1 MVSMTEAMMMRIPA
15 FLTLALLAGLAA
27 TPAVAQS
34 SGAAMAS
41 MPGMA
46 GPGKSP
52 TDQAMAAGMAAMNRG
67 MATARMTGDAD
78 QDFVAM
84 MIPHH
89 QGAVAMAEV
98 ELRYGHDPFLRKLA
112 RSIIAAQDQE
122 IAAMQDWQQR
132 HPAP

>member
-1 MVSMTEAMMMRIPA
+1 MTEAMIMRFPS
-15 FLTLALLAGLAA
+15 LLSLALLGALAA
-27 TPAVAQS
+27 APAFAQS
-34 SGAAMAS
+34 SGSTMAE

-52 TDQAMAAGMAAMNRG
+52 ADQAMAAGMATMNQG
-67 MATARMTGDAD
+67 MAQARMTGDPD

-89 QGAVAMAEV
+89 QGAIAMAEV

-112 RSIIAAQDQE
+112 QDIIAAQDHE
-122 IAAMQDWQQR
+122 IAAMQDWQKR